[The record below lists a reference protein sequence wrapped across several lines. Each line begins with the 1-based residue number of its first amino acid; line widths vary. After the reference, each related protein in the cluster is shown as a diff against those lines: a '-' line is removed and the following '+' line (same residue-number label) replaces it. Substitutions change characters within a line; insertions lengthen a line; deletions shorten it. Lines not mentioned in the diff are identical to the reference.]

1 MPIQGELLE
10 PKTCGTVIWENCKVI
25 PMLEHRKLCRMRLE
39 KGVMQESLGWL
50 QHFDFYPKSWRTNR
64 CSPGYMSDRQTCFC
78 LCLLASR
85 VVVLNLDTFRGGMHS
100 RIHTYICLTPEKRE
114 FATFSQVLVF

>member
-1 MPIQGELLE
+1 MPVQGELLE
-10 PKTCGTVIWENCKVI
+10 PKTCDLG
-25 PMLEHRKLCRMRLE
+25 KLQGHPNAGAQKIVQNEAGER
-39 KGVMQESLGWL
+39 GVMQESLGWL

-64 CSPGYMSDRQTCFC
+64 CSPGYMSDRQTYFC

-85 VVVLNLDTFRGGMHS
+85 VVVLNLDTFRRGMHS